1 MFIYSKLYLLACVLV
16 GVVLGLDITSNRVDQ
31 NSVNLNVGDITIH
44 SGASWSIINNAVT
57 AFVSSLDVQSNA
69 GLYISSTSPLI
80 ALQVTMLG
88 LLNSITNDG
97 VISLNSLASLTSS
110 NYKLIGAS
118 FTNNGEMYLGASGI
132 IPSAMGITAAS
143 WENTGLL
150 SFYQN
155 QRNSGNVNLGAALGT
170 INNNGQICFHNEVYQ
185 QTTAIKG
192 TGCITAEED
201 STIYITNAL
210 LPVSTGQTFYLADGA
225 SSMIVQALSTPQTFN
240 VRNFGQVN
248 GVPNKIGLT
257 IPLFAVVGS
266 VWSYDA
272 DTGILTLNGAGLL
285 LQHFNIGTGYD
296 ATKFAVVTDN
306 GSGLPSTLF
315 GSVQY
320 NGPVPNPGMPSQCR
334 PCKKMPEDPGAEPTE
349 YTTTVTTTTNG
360 HTLTETGVVVITTD
374 SLGSWFTTTSIFT
387 TASASTS
394 EDTTTTSVASVE
406 TDSGVVSQS
415 EDSFSTVEP
424 SATSEDTTASV
435 ETDSAVLSQSEESL
449 STAEPSATSEDTT
462 ASVETDSGVV
472 SQSEES
478 LSTAEPSATSE
489 YTTTWTTTNSD
500 GSIETGCGIISQS
513 GDSLT
518 TITTFSTSTTTECTS
533 CAWTSTWTTTN
544 ADGSVETGCGLVSQ
558 SGDSITTITEFS
570 TSTTTE
576 CNATAWTSTWTT
588 TNAAGSVETGCGIVS
603 QSGDSLTTLTIFST
617 ETINECTECITSTW
631 TSTNAAGSI
640 ETGCGI
646 VSPSGDS
653 LITLTTFEPSATLD
667 NESASKP
674 TEGAKSGSNNGSG
687 SDNGSG
693 AGANATKGEST
704 VAATVAGL
712 QQSPTQ
718 ASESSPSTVNTYEGA
733 ASIAKLST
741 FASVVMMLVAMF

>member
-16 GVVLGLDITSNRVDQ
+16 GVVSGLDITSNRVDQ

-150 SFYQN
+150 SFFQN
-155 QRNSGNVNLGAALGT
+155 QRNSGYVYLGATLGT
-170 INNNGQICFHNEVYQ
+170 INNNGQICFHNEIYQ
-185 QTTAIKG
+185 QTTTIKG
-192 TGCITAEED
+192 TGCITAEYD
-201 STIYITNAL
+201 STLYIPNAAL
-210 LPVSTGQTFYLADGA
+210 SVSTGQTFYLADGK
-225 SSMIVQALSTPQTFN
+225 SSMVVEALSTPQTFN
-240 VRNFGQVN
+240 VRNFGQVD
-248 GVPNKIGLT
+248 GVANKIGLT

-285 LQHFNIGTGYD
+285 SQHFNIGTGYD

-435 ETDSAVLSQSEESL
+435 ETDSAVL
-449 STAEPSATSEDTT
+449 
-462 ASVETDSGVV
+462 